1 MPSDHQRLYLCQISG
16 RKIERWGEKVPRSQ
30 ARLEILYKTKELPY
44 NHFIFYENKI
54 KINYKNNIKIF

>member
-30 ARLEILYKTKELPY
+30 ARLEILYKTKGTSLST
-44 NHFIFYENKI
+44 ISFYENKI
-54 KINYKNNIKIF
+54 KNKNNL